1 MSDINLG
8 IVGTSIIAEEHIK
21 VIQSIKK
28 LRLYGI
34 TSRSN
39 KRSNKLKKKY
49 NFLKVYRNY
58 NEMVNDENIDAVIIV
73 VSSDNNYKVL
83 SDIIPSK
90 KPFFTEKP
98 VGMNLSEHEKILK
111 LTKKYKNLNLV
122 GFNRRHYSIFH
133 KALRIFEKNGGLIS
147 FSIEG
152 HERFWQKN
160 NLKHNLKKNWHH
172 LNSIHTIDLI
182 NFFGGNYSKYYL
194 VSKKTNLTKNDQISS
209 IFKFKNDILGTY
221 QSYWHSPGGWSVK
234 LFGDGI
240 TSIFQPLEKGLLIN
254 KNFREKLII
263 PSKYD
268 IMYKPGFYNQ
278 MISFKNLILSSKLEW
293 PSLSIN
299 SSIISSKLA
308 NRLAN
313 E

>member
-1 MSDINLG
+1 MSDINIG

-39 KRSNKLKKKY
+39 KRSYKLKSKY

-58 NEMVNDENIDAVIIV
+58 NEMVYDEKIDALVIA
-73 VSSDNNYKVL
+73 VSSDNNYQVL

-111 LTKKYKNLNLV
+111 LTKKYNNLNLV

-133 KALRIFEKNGGLIS
+133 KALRVFEKNGGLIS

-152 HERFWQKN
+152 HERFWEKKN
-160 NLKHNLKKNWHH
+160 LRNNLKKNWHH
-172 LNSIHTIDLI
+172 INSIHTIDLI
-182 NFFGGNYSKYYL
+182 NFFGGNYYKNYL
-194 VSKKTNLTKNDQISS
+194 ISNKTSLTKNDQISS
-209 IFKFKNDILGTY
+209 IFKFKNGVLGTY

-240 TSIFQPLEKGLLIN
+240 TVFLQPLEKGLLIN
-254 KNFREKLII
+254 KNFKEKHII
-263 PSKYD
+263 PSKKD
-268 IMYKPGFYNQ
+268 IIYKPGFYNQ
-278 MISFKNLILSSKLEW
+278 MMSFKNLILSSKLEW
-293 PSLSIN
+293 PSLNIH

-308 NRLAN
+308 NMLAN